1 MKLISMYY
9 GNVTTCSC
17 NDQIRFLTL
26 ATCFVN
32 NSTTFK
38 FHVTIIFS
46 GSKQR
51 AILNVIKAAVES

>member
-1 MKLISMYY
+1 MYY